1 MSVRA
6 IMLRKDRKAKI
17 MKVNTKHTHIKW
29 TGGLYVLSPKA
40 IVNYEIDDRIEGA
53 ECIWCESNPNPIA
66 YDSTEDDSK
75 DFLGELVIYNALK
88 QTAQGPR
95 IDIGSFLGYFSA
107 LKKPMNWIWILMGG
121 AILYGLIVGA
131 MSGGVV

>member
-1 MSVRA
+1 MSIKT

-29 TGGLYVLSPKA
+29 KGGLYVLSPKA
-40 IVNYEIDDRIEGA
+40 IVNYEIDGKIEGA
-53 ECIWCESNPNPIA
+53 ECIWCEGNPNPIA
-66 YDSTEDDSK
+66 YDSSDDGSK

-95 IDIGSFLGYFSA
+95 IDIGSFLSHFSA
-107 LKKPMNWIWILMGG
+107 LKKPVNWIWLLMGG
-121 AILYGLIVGA
+121 AILYAIIVGA
-131 MSGGVV
+131 MGGGIV

>member
-17 MKVNTKHTHIKW
+17 MKVNVKHTHIKW
-29 TGGLYVLSPKA
+29 VGGLYVLSPKS
-40 IVNYEIDDRIEGA
+40 IVNYDVEGRIEGA

-66 YDSTEDDSK
+66 YDKSEDDSK
-75 DFLGELVIYNALK
+75 AFLGELVIYNALK

-95 IDIGSFLGYFSA
+95 INIGSFLGHFSA
-107 LKKPMNWIWILMGG
+107 LGKPVNWVYIMMGG
-121 AILYGLIVGA
+121 AILYGLIMGA
-131 MSGGVV
+131 LEGRVA

>member
-17 MKVNTKHTHIKW
+17 MKVNTRHTHIKW
-29 TGGLYVLSPKA
+29 IGGLYVLSPRA
-40 IVNYEIDDRIEGA
+40 IVNYEVYDKIEGA
-53 ECIWCESNPNPIA
+53 EAIWCEMNPNPIA
-66 YDSTEDDSK
+66 YDSSDDDSK

-88 QTAQGPR
+88 QTSQGPR
-95 IDIGSFLGYFSA
+95 INIGSFLGHLSF
-107 LKKPMNWIWILMGG
+107 LGKPMNWVWILMGG

-131 MSGGVV
+131 MSGGVT

>member
-6 IMLRKDRKAKI
+6 IMLKKNRTAKI
-17 MKVNTKHTHIKW
+17 MKVDTKHTHIKW
-29 TGGLYVLSPKA
+29 KGGLYVLSPKA
-40 IVNYEIDDRIEGA
+40 IVNYEENDKIDGA

-66 YDSTEDDSK
+66 YTSTDDDSK

-88 QTAQGPR
+88 QTSQGPR
-95 IDIGSFLGYFSA
+95 IDIGSFMGHFSFLG
-107 LKKPMNWIWILMGG
+107 KPMNWVYIMMGG

-131 MSGGVV
+131 MGGGVT

>member
-29 TGGLYVLSPKA
+29 IGGLYVLSPKA
-40 IVNYEIDDRIEGA
+40 IVNYEIDERIEGA

-66 YDSTEDDSK
+66 YDSTDDDSGN
-75 DFLGELVIYNALK
+75 FLGELVIYNALK
-88 QTAQGPR
+88 QTSQGPR
-95 IDIGSFLGYFSA
+95 INIGSFLGHFSA
-107 LKKPMNWIWILMGG
+107 LKNPVNWVWILMGG

-131 MSGGVV
+131 MGGGVI